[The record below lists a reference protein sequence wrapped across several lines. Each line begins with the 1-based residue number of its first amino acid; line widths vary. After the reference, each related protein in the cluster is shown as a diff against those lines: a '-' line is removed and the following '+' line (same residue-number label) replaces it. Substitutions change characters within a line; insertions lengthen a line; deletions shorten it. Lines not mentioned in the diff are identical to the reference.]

1 MRPDDYRPFSE
12 RQGLTHG
19 WHIGPLTVR
28 GLAPY
33 RQRGEVREE
42 DAAQPL
48 ADLTMAWMVECGD
61 SLILYQT
68 GDGDH
73 METITYGD
81 IRRASAAL
89 RAE

>member
-1 MRPDDYRPFSE
+1 MHQRLFPEARISLPNDPDV
-12 RQGLTHG
+12 
-19 WHIGPLTVR
+19 IIN
-28 GLAPY
+28 
-33 RQRGEVREE
+33 RQRQEIAVLR
-42 DAAQPL
+42 AALQPL